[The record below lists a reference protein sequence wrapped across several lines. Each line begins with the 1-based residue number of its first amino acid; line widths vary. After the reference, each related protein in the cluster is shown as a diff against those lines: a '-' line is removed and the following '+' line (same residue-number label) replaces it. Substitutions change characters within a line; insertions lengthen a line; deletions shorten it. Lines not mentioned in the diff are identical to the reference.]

1 MEFPQA
7 LFGRLVIC
15 LTSPPREIMHILIIT
30 TNYFSERNAASEIR
44 EGPGMDK
51 IGRRILIAGNNIAMG
66 MRVRSLLE
74 ELGFGSGNIH
84 EAGDGEEGL
93 AMAGKFEY
101 ALIISDW
108 DMPVMNG
115 LALLKALRAE
125 EKTGKRRRAPFLMIT
140 GDSDRLRVGE
150 AVRAGATAFLPRV
163 FTPSDFAEKLKTI
176 FRGAAGDPDIRWERL
191 SRPVRS
197 DFTI

>member
-1 MEFPQA
+1 
-7 LFGRLVIC
+7 
-15 LTSPPREIMHILIIT
+15 MHIFIIT
-30 TNYFSERNAASEIR
+30 TNYFFDRNAASEIG
-44 EGPGMDK
+44 EGAGMDK
-51 IGRRILIAGNNIAMG
+51 IRSRILIAGNNIAMG

-115 LALLKALRAE
+115 LALLKAIRAE
-125 EKTGKRRRAPFLMIT
+125 ERTKSVPFLMIT

-191 SRPVRS
+191 SRRARS